1 MIEDRLDKITL
12 SAEGLTRRFGYRRV
26 FDGLQFEC
34 SAGESLCIAGPN
46 GSGKST
52 LLRIIAGL
60 LAPTSGEVRLLVQ
73 GKPADE
79 AVRRS
84 LTRLVSPE
92 ANLYDE
98 LSGFENLGF
107 LCSVSGRSCTR
118 SEMGEVLDRVGLRD
132 RGKDLFGAY
141 SSGMK
146 QRLKYAASLL
156 SSPPVL
162 LLDEPTANL
171 DEVGK
176 EMVYGVMLEQLK
188 NGLLIFATNEEDEL
202 RFGGKFVQLG

>member
-1 MIEDRLDKITL
+1 MIEDRVDKIIL
-12 SAEGLTRRFGYRRV
+12 SAERLTRRFGYRKV

-34 SAGESLCIAGPN
+34 STGESLCIAGPN

-60 LAPTSGEVRLLVQ
+60 LAPTSGKVGLLVH
-73 GKPADE
+73 GEPADE
-79 AVRRS
+79 ALRRS

-107 LCSVSGRSCTR
+107 LCSVSGRRCDR
-118 SEMGEVLDRVGLRD
+118 AEMGEVLDRVGLGG

-176 EMVYGVMLEQLK
+176 EMAYGVMAEQQK
-188 NGLLIFATNEEDEL
+188 HGLLIFATNEEDEL
-202 RFGGKFVQLG
+202 RFGGKFVKLG

>member
-1 MIEDRLDKITL
+1 MDKVTL
-12 SAEGLTRRFGYRRV
+12 TAEGLTRRFGYRKV
-26 FDGLQFEC
+26 FDRLRFEC
-34 SAGESLCIAGPN
+34 STGESLCITGAN

-60 LAPTSGEVRLLVQ
+60 LAPTSGKIKLTVKD
-73 GKPADE
+73 KPADD
-79 AVRRS
+79 ALRRS
-84 LTRLVSPE
+84 LMRLVSPE

-98 LSGFENLGF
+98 LSGFENLRF
-107 LCSVSGRSCTR
+107 FSNVSGRHCSR
-118 SEMGEVLDRVGLRD
+118 NEMEAVLDRVGLGG
-132 RGKDLFGAY
+132 RGRDLFGAY

-176 EMVYGVMLEQLK
+176 KMVYEVMAEQQK
-188 NGLLIFATNEEDEL
+188 HGLLIFATNEEDEL
-202 RFGGKFVQLG
+202 KLGGKFVKLG